1 MSTLKGDLAKT
12 INSGKTPYE
21 VRLEVLHL
29 AQHIVENK
37 AERELQYLHTQNEM
51 FRDSFLTPFPTEK
64 DTSAEY
70 NRLKLMETVKLNVTQ
85 MEKPALGV
93 EEVLNIAKQLN
104 KFISEG

>member
-29 AQHIVENK
+29 AQHIVENTVNSQ
-37 AERELQYLHTQNEM
+37 LQYLHTQNDILQSILDM
-51 FRDSFLTPFPTEK
+51 DTEK
-64 DTSAEY
+64 LSAED
-70 NRLKLMETVKLNVTQ
+70 NRKVSLSTFINVTQ
-85 MEKPALGV
+85 TEKPVLGV
-93 EEVLNIAKQLN
+93 EKVLDIAKQLN